1 MALYIVIQKSENFLD
16 EKNNIEILNS
26 FKGALSGLRQFFG
39 NWKPLKNDEKCFL
52 FHLKISFRSH
62 DI

>member
-26 FKGALSGLRQFFG
+26 FKGALSGLRQFLVTG
-39 NWKPLKNDEKCFL
+39 SP
-52 FHLKISFRSH
+52 
-62 DI
+62 